1 MNKWTIRFIVCLAL
15 ASIASSSWA
24 GKSVSC
30 YVSGDTSGNDT
41 KKPLGSAKNPYDSL
55 AAVEAN
61 AQCDEIIVVWSG
73 VTLDGG
79 IALRDEQRLKGKKG
93 PGGELPVITNSTIH
107 LEGVGVILARDN
119 RLKHLHIQD
128 TQNSG
133 ILGGF
138 GAQPFGGDLVIQSI
152 LVTGANQSGEIFDP
166 VNVIFAPS
174 ILLGSAA
181 DIDITIKNSEVGEAN
196 VASIVIYQLDGHA
209 DILIKKT
216 MVRDQGEVSEDYEV
230 SPGIA
235 VLATGSSS
243 LDVAVIDTTVH
254 NIGGEFFSNSDG
266 LLFLNVGS
274 GAMTVNVDGYRYS
287 NPDEGGYSGT
297 STGIEMGFFGSSGG
311 GSFDGVVTNSVIE
324 DAYAAGI
331 QVLDQ
336 GGGGGNFLN
345 VHIHDNE
352 IYDTAAGSGIS
363 LDTRDSPN
371 GTHTVTIEN
380 NLIVN
385 AGFAGISYGNFISQ
399 QTLVEMLIQK
409 NTIIGATFGLA
420 FEQAVGASVASL
432 NLDAGLGGLGSQGE
446 NRILDSQVADIY
458 VEAFDCCGFP
468 PTPPFTAEAANNWW
482 GSEVRAGQLLW

>member
-1 MNKWTIRFIVCLAL
+1 M
-15 ASIASSSWA
+15 
-24 GKSVSC
+24 
-30 YVSGDTSGNDT
+30 
-41 KKPLGSAKNPYDSL
+41 
-55 AAVEAN
+55 
-61 AQCDEIIVVWSG
+61 
-73 VTLDGG
+73 
-79 IALRDEQRLKGKKG
+79 
-93 PGGELPVITNSTIH
+93 
-107 LEGVGVILARDN
+107 
-119 RLKHLHIQD
+119 
-128 TQNSG
+128 
-133 ILGGF
+133 GGF

-166 VNVIFAPS
+166 VFFIFAPS
-174 ILLGSAA
+174 ILLESDA

-196 VASIVIYQLDGHA
+196 VSSIIIHHLNGHA
-209 DILIKKT
+209 DIRISNT
-216 MVRDQGEVSEDYEV
+216 TVRDQGEVSGDYEV

-235 VLATGSSS
+235 VLARGSSS
-243 LDVAVIDTTVH
+243 LDVVVIDTTVH
-254 NIGGEFFSNSDG
+254 NIGGDIFSNSDG
-266 LLFLNVGS
+266 LLFVNRGN

-297 STGIEMGFFGSSGG
+297 STGIEMTFFASSGG

-324 DAYAAGI
+324 DAYAGGI
-331 QVLDQ
+331 QVGDQ
-336 GGGGGNFLN
+336 EGGGSNYLN

-363 LDTRDSPN
+363 LDTGDSPN
-371 GTHTVTIEN
+371 GSHTVTIEN

-385 AGFAGISYGNFISQ
+385 AGYAGISYFNFISQ

-420 FEQAVGASVASL
+420 FEQVVGASVASL

-482 GSEVRAGQLLW
+482 GSETGPATVTELGGASVDYTPFLTKEPKDKKKK